1 MLPTLLRNLP
11 ATSAPPL
18 PAAPKTG
25 CTDWGKGP
33 AFRPYFGL
41 YGGAMY
47 PLKSLSAKR
56 TDFETIAAGRQET
69 ETVLEGI
76 SAGAYMG
83 MRHRNGLF
91 GEAGL
96 EYLRLNERFDLTSLV
111 TDTIGMVAVIG
122 IIVNAPG
129 DTTFISDSVAV
140 LRETRFV
147 KRTYNNY
154 RFIQIPLAVGY
165 EWQAGNNWSIYG
177 KAGVSVNLRFRQKAE
192 MLNLNGL
199 PEKYSSEKAGV
210 GYPFRSKIG
219 LSPFVNVGARY
230 RLTPNLSLFA
240 ELRYLHQS
248 GDLTAVGYPLR
259 QRYRLPGGNVG
270 AHFQF

>member
-1 MLPTLLRNLP
+1 MLPTLLRNLS

-18 PAAPKTG
+18 PPGSKTG
-25 CTDWGKGP
+25 CSDWGKGP

-69 ETVLEGI
+69 ETVLEGV
-76 SAGAYMG
+76 SAGAYLG
-83 MRHRNGLF
+83 MRHRSGLF

-96 EYLRLNERFDLTSLV
+96 EYLRINERFDQNTV
-111 TDTIGMVAVIG
+111 HTDTIGRIAVIG
-122 IIVNAPG
+122 IIVHAPG

-140 LRETRFV
+140 LKETRFV

-154 RFIQIPLAVGY
+154 RFLQVPLAIGY
-165 EWQAGNNWSIYG
+165 EWHAGNGWRFYG
-177 KAGVSVNLRFRQKAE
+177 KAGVSVNISFRQKAE
-192 MLNLNGL
+192 ILNLTGQ
-199 PEKYSSEKAGV
+199 PEKYTSEKGGA
-210 GYPFRSKIG
+210 GYPFRSKIS
-219 LSPFVNVGARY
+219 LSPFATVGARY

-240 ELRYLHQS
+240 ELRYLHQ
-248 GDLTAVGYPLR
+248 GGELTAEGYPLR

>member
-11 ATSAPPL
+11 ATSAPSL
-18 PAAPKTG
+18 PPGPRTG
-25 CTDWGKGP
+25 CSDWGKGP

-69 ETVLEGI
+69 ETVLEGVA
-76 SAGAYMG
+76 AGAYLG
-83 MRHRNGLF
+83 MRHRSGLF

-96 EYLRLNERFDLTSLV
+96 EYLRINERFDQNTV
-111 TDTIGMVAVIG
+111 HTDTIGRIAVIG
-122 IIVNAPG
+122 IIVHAPG

-140 LRETRFV
+140 LKETRFV

-154 RFIQIPLAVGY
+154 RFLQVPLAIGY
-165 EWQAGNNWSIYG
+165 EWPAGNGWRFYG
-177 KAGVSVNLRFRQKAE
+177 KAGVSVNINFRQKAE
-192 MLNLNGL
+192 ILNLTGV
-199 PEKYSSEKAGV
+199 PEKYLSEKAGP
-210 GYPFRSKIG
+210 GHPFRSRIS
-219 LSPFVNVGARY
+219 LSPFATVGARY

-240 ELRYLHQS
+240 ELRYLHQ
-248 GDLTAVGYPLR
+248 GGGLTAEAYPLR
-259 QRYRLPGGNVG
+259 QQYRLPGGNVG